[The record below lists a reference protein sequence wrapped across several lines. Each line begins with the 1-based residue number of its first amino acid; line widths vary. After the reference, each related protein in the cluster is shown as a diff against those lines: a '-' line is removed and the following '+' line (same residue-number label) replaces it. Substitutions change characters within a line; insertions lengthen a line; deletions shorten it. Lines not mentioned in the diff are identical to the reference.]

1 MSHWHNAMSI
11 LVDPVA
17 TRAAKKVPMTIA
29 LLCTCLSCV
38 LTCLETSIAQMPE
51 RTLLSLIIH
60 PHLKQSEVRAQP
72 CRGKKLAML
81 WLAASHIVT

>member
-1 MSHWHNAMSI
+1 MSHWHDAMSI

-38 LTCLETSIAQMPE
+38 LTCVETSTAQMSKIKDAAVSDHPSSPE
-51 RTLLSLIIH
+51 T
-60 PHLKQSEVRAQP
+60 E
-72 CRGKKLAML
+72 
-81 WLAASHIVT
+81 